1 MLTASQ
7 ASKILNVLNLIS
19 ECPYASLTDPAFAGK
34 LRAEAFLASLPLK
47 RVLENFQVEIEAPAP
62 ACIEE

>member
-7 ASKILNVLNLIS
+7 ASKILNVLNTIAD
-19 ECPYASLTDPAFAGK
+19 CPYASLTDPAFAGR
-34 LRAEAFLASLPLK
+34 LRAEAFLAGLPLQ
-47 RVLENFQVEIEAPAP
+47 RALENFQVEIEAPAP